1 MARVYPLPDLIS
13 CTQRGSDGRR
23 GVFSNQLAESGG
35 APVFFAAER
44 RRGAIRPIP
53 RLDFDPIEIY
63 QAKVAANLFM
73 DTIPLIMSRRARATR
88 DCGLRR
94 TNHADKQ

>member
-1 MARVYPLPDLIS
+1 MASVYPLPDLIP

-23 GVFSNQLAESGG
+23 GVFSNQVAESGG

-53 RLDFDPIEIY
+53 RLDFNPIEIY
-63 QAKVAANLFM
+63 QAKVAANLVM
-73 DTIPLIMSRRARATR
+73 DTIPL
-88 DCGLRR
+88 CWGP
-94 TNHADKQ
+94 